1 MDSIIKQFVTFQQ
14 ACDLVKLGFKEDC
27 LSIFS
32 DGVLECIED
41 SHSLGHYPF
50 EFNDDP
56 EDILIAPTYQQAFDF
71 IYEKHG
77 IHWGL
82 CKSGEIDFSIYH
94 YNEFLYSSQ
103 EFEFEYEKID
113 DFYTIARPKSGLGF
127 KSMHECRS
135 AALSEILNRI
145 TNNRIYDAP

>member
-32 DGVLECIED
+32 EGELKCIED
-41 SHSLGHYPF
+41 SYCLGHYPF

-71 IYEKHG
+71 MYDKFKVVVL
-77 IHWGL
+77 IHSSRRWSENLDLLLKEYKNRL
-82 CKSGEIDFSIYH
+82 CI
-94 YNEFLYSSQ
+94 
-103 EFEFEYEKID
+103 
-113 DFYTIARPKSGLGF
+113 
-127 KSMHECRS
+127 
-135 AALSEILNRI
+135 
-145 TNNRIYDAP
+145 

>member
-27 LSIFS
+27 LSLFS

-41 SHSLGHYPF
+41 HYCLGQYGF
-50 EFNDDP
+50 KFNDDP

-71 IYEKHG
+71 IYEKWG
-77 IHWGL
+77 IHWSL
-82 CKSGEIDFSIYH
+82 CESCNLEFNIYH
-94 YNEFLYSSQ
+94 YNEFLYTSRKFERDYERVD
-103 EFEFEYEKID
+103 EFCIIATEK
-113 DFYTIARPKSGLGF
+113 PGQGF
-127 KSMHECRS
+127 KSMQECRS
-135 AALSEILNRI
+135 AALSEILDRI